1 MNSVAIKV
9 YDKSK
14 QLRFGETLTTGSR
27 YAVQVE
33 GGAATC
39 GADAALI
46 LSTSHGLQVAVATLA
61 NGVGTLDLNCDAI
74 LKLEATVPFGTTLVL
89 NAVLRCFDAGEEQ
102 NVGVGQCQVVAAWQ
116 GTENPDTGTVV
127 YYKGAKGDPFTWDDL
142 TEGQKDEL
150 AQLAAERV
158 DGADTLL
165 EGTNVRTNT
174 VPGMRAA
181 IEAIARALG
190 ATVALLA
197 LCALPAFG
205 ASVQT
210 ARLNDLDYD
219 KNPSVVTNVTFTGLV
234 TTDRVDE
241 VEARISDY
249 GTIRDRAMNAR
260 MYGDLSVDNRNWL
273 LITPDGISR
282 MMGRTGHD
290 EWSVQLP
297 EGECDLYVIDGGWE
311 LYMRWGGGRRLT
323 TDGSEEDLTISFVDG
338 DDTYRLL
345 RGSRIALN
353 TEIETLV
360 DTIANIHIPDPDLSE
375 YAKLYTVAALA
386 NFATNTDVKASTA
399 ISYLQGDDAKVVIT
413 NYDSSVH
420 MPSMSF
426 QQRIEEGGSNRWTI
440 VWNEL
445 TRWNWLFDTYL
456 PTNYYDKTQINGLLD
471 EKADRAWGFYESH
484 TGNWSPDGYTWI
496 SSPKIAIAAGLAYQR
511 TITSS
516 GAIWVLE
523 SNGLVTES
531 GGNLTNGFFRVSDD
545 EGNSILEIVKG
556 NKRTV
561 GANAEQPAVTNVMG
575 VAHMYIRYSVVSES
589 HPTLKI
595 CTALELGD
603 WQDETSA
610 DCAANVSWTGTSG
623 AYVAEVW
630 GKTALSRMFVKAE
643 YEIGGETY
651 IKNSAPISADGGI
664 YCTDGIH
671 KVRFVYNNGSV
682 TMEVTP

>member
-127 YYKGAKGDPFTWDDL
+127 YYKGAKGDPFTWNDL

-150 AQLAAERV
+150 AQLAAEHV

-165 EGTNVRTNT
+165 EDTNVRTNT

-210 ARLNDLDYD
+210 ARLNDLDFN

-241 VEARISDY
+241 VEAMIRRDHLPLSGGTMSGDIDMGGQHGAYGVEPSDSAFMRFMEFWFGY
-249 GTIRDRAMNAR
+249 GELGSGFGIYEYDDEGLNAK
-260 MYGDLSVDNRNWL
+260 YLFN
-273 LITPDGISR
+273 
-282 MMGRTGHD
+282 
-290 EWSVQLP
+290 
-297 EGECDLYVIDGGWE
+297 
-311 LYMRWGGGRRLT
+311 
-323 TDGSEEDLTISFVDG
+323 GSEW
-338 DDTYRLL
+338 
-345 RGSRIALN
+345 GS
-353 TEIETLV
+353 EYGV
-360 DTIANIHIPDPDLSE
+360 DTDVMTRSDLRAAIGDIHIPDPNLSE

-386 NFATNTDVKASTA
+386 NFATNVDVKASTA
-399 ISYLQGDDAKVVIT
+399 IYYLQGDDAKVVIT

-496 SSPKIAIAAGLAYQR
+496 SSPKIAIAAGLAYQH

-595 CTALELGD
+595 CTDLSNPD
-603 WQDETSA
+603 WHKEDSE
-610 DCAANVSWTGTSG
+610 DCVANVSWSG
-623 AYVAEVW
+623 ASSNYVAEVW
-630 GKTALSRMFVKAE
+630 AKTAQPRMFVKAT
-643 YEIGGETY
+643 YMAGGETY
-651 IKNSAPISADGGI
+651 IKNAAPISVQGGI
-664 YCTDGIH
+664 LCTDGIH
-671 KVRFVYNNGSV
+671 KVRPVYNNGNI
-682 TMEVTP
+682 TWEVVR

>member
-127 YYKGAKGDPFTWDDL
+127 YYKGAKGDPFTWNDL

-150 AQLAAERV
+150 AQLAAEHV

-210 ARLNDLDYD
+210 ARLNDLDFN

-241 VEARISDY
+241 VEAMIRRDHLPLSGGTMSGDIDMGGQHGAYGVEPSDSAFMRFMEFWFGY
-249 GTIRDRAMNAR
+249 GELGAGFGIYKDDGEGLDAKYLFNGGEWGTE
-260 MYGDLSVDNRNWL
+260 YGDDADVMTRS
-273 LITPDGISR
+273 
-282 MMGRTGHD
+282 
-290 EWSVQLP
+290 
-297 EGECDLYVIDGGWE
+297 DLRAAI
-311 LYMRWGGGRRLT
+311 
-323 TDGSEEDLTISFVDG
+323 G
-338 DDTYRLL
+338 DIY
-345 RGSRIALN
+345 
-353 TEIETLV
+353 
-360 DTIANIHIPDPDLSE
+360 IPDPDLSE

-386 NFATNTDVKASTA
+386 NLATNADVKASTA
-399 ISYLQGDDAKVVIT
+399 IAYLQGDDAKVVIT
-413 NYDSSVH
+413 NYDSSVQ

-426 QQRIEEGGSNRWTI
+426 QQRVEEDGSNIWRI

-445 TRWNWLFDTYL
+445 TRWNWLTGTYL
-456 PTNYYDKTQINGLLD
+456 PAHFYGKTQIDGLLD
-471 EKADRAWGFYESH
+471 GKADRAWGFYDSH
-484 TGNWSPDGYTWI
+484 TGNYAPDGYTWV

-511 TITSS
+511 TVTSS